1 MNITQC
7 LEAQPWRWLRAIC
20 RTHGLPFASNTT
32 KEQAVQKLLPVLANP
47 PTIQATWDVISAEA
61 RAALRALAENG
72 GQMPRAEFIARFGPI
87 RPCKPWRADAP
98 KRPWQMP
105 ISPAEVLAY
114 RGLIFALNL
123 GTTRRPSWAI
133 VLPDEI
139 HSALAVY
146 LDQPLTAGLKPTPT
160 PLSPVADLTDDLF
173 TFLAFLNRR
182 DVRPLHSR
190 WLPPTE
196 IRCLAPHLTGLDSLP
211 DGVRSERRVPYLA
224 FIHYLAERAGLVGPS
239 AGLLKPTLLA
249 RDWLRLPRAGRIQRL
264 WEAWCGE
271 DKDSKVWL
279 RYQLPA
285 VRNDDPLPRFHG
297 LLKALATC
305 EPGHAYPLD
314 DFLHALGQ
322 YAPALF
328 RPYADSL
335 WSGGAPADFHD
346 AATTCLRSLL
356 TGPLAWFGV
365 LRIANG
371 ESAIV
376 SLSPLGAALLGR
388 EDGAWPQDVTAPA
401 GTPLLRVHYEEQDET
416 PALIVEASPALPLPD
431 RFTLESIV
439 PPERDA
445 AGRYCLTRERFLRAM
460 QRGYTL
466 EDFLAL
472 LERGTGDALRPIE
485 LGTLYRWAE
494 DFEQVRIY
502 PALLMTVRDPA
513 LLRELCAV
521 RRIRQKLGKTLSART
536 ITVNASRLDQL
547 LRQLEK
553 RGIVPQLERPP
564 TPGDAGRAQHAAPLP
579 SADRVSIVA
588 ALHCA
593 ALLRDALGLNFHL
606 PFPLVRD
613 WEDALSQAERDAVAA
628 LLDETERRLRDRLTP
643 SHAEYHPPFPIAP
656 LLPILEEAI
665 ARRAT
670 VEIEYHPAG
679 DRPVTVRRVDPL
691 RLEQRGRLGTMY
703 LIAFCHLR
711 GEERTFRVD
720 RIAAVGR
727 VANPSYGV

>member
-7 LEAQPWRWLRAIC
+7 LEAQKWKWLRAIC
-20 RTHGLPFASNTT
+20 RTHGLPFDSNTT
-32 KEQAVQKLLPVLANP
+32 KEQAVHKLIPILTSPQVL
-47 PTIQATWDVISAEA
+47 QATWDETSAEA

-72 GQMPRAEFIARFGPI
+72 GQMSRAEFIARFGPI
-87 RPCKPWRADAP
+87 RPYKPWRDEAP

-114 RGLIFALNL
+114 RGLTFAVNL

-139 HSALAVY
+139 HSELAVH
-146 LDQPLTAGLKPTPT
+146 LGQPLTATL
-160 PLSPVADLTDDLF
+160 PLVPASPAPGPDITTDIF
-173 TFLAFLNRR
+173 AFLAFLNRR

-196 IRCLAPHLTGLDSLP
+196 IRCLAPYLTGLDSLP
-211 DGVRSERRVPYLA
+211 DGVRSERQVPYLA
-224 FIHYLAERAGLVGPS
+224 FIHYLAERAGLVGLS
-239 AGLLKPTLLA
+239 LGLLKPTLPA
-249 RDWLRLPRAGRIQRL
+249 RDWLRRPRAERIQRL

-271 DKDSKVWL
+271 DKDNKVWL

-285 VRNDDPLPRFHG
+285 VRNDEPLPRFHG

-314 DFLHALGQ
+314 DFLNALRRFD
-322 YAPALF
+322 PALF
-328 RPYADSL
+328 QPYADSL
-335 WSGGAPADFHD
+335 WTGDAPANFHD

-365 LRIANG
+365 LESASQRTG

-388 EDGAWPQDVTAPA
+388 GDGEWPQEVTADA
-401 GTPLLRVHYEEQDET
+401 HAPLLSVRFDAQGEA
-416 PALIVEASPALPLPD
+416 PALIVEASPTLPLPD
-431 RFTLESIV
+431 RFTLEGIV
-439 PPERDA
+439 PPQLDA
-445 AGRYCLTRERFLRAM
+445 PGRYRLTRQRFLRAL
-460 QRGYTL
+460 QRGHSL
-466 EDFLAL
+466 ESILDL
-472 LERGTGDALRPIE
+472 LERNTGDTLRPIE

-502 PALLMTVRDPA
+502 PALLMVVRDPA

-521 RRIRQKLGKTLSART
+521 RRIRQKLGQTLSARA
-536 ITVNASRLDQL
+536 ITVDASRLDQL
-547 LRQLEK
+547 LRQLNK

-564 TPGDAGRAQHAAPLP
+564 TTGDAEP
-579 SADRVSIVA
+579 SLSPADRVSIVA

-593 ALLRDALGLNFHL
+593 ALLRDALGLDFHL

-613 WEDALSQAERDAVAA
+613 WQEALSQAERDAVFT
-628 LLDETERRLRDRLTP
+628 LLNETERRLREYSP
-643 SHAEYHPPFPIAP
+643 SQAEYHPPFPITP

-691 RLEQRGRLGTMY
+691 RLEQRGRRGTVY

-720 RIAAVGR
+720 RIATVRG
-727 VANPSYGV
+727 VANPSYEV